1 MSTDDNP
8 QSVAKVACEDK
19 VREDKPRVEVID
31 GSLCSAAELRRAVVA
46 GAITSGV
53 VCALA
58 GVGIGYLL
66 GLRDGRE

>member
-1 MSTDDNP
+1 MTSGDNS
-8 QSVAKVACEDK
+8 QSVEKVACEDK
-19 VREDKPRVEVID
+19 VRDDKPRVEVID

-66 GLRDGRE
+66 GLRDGKE